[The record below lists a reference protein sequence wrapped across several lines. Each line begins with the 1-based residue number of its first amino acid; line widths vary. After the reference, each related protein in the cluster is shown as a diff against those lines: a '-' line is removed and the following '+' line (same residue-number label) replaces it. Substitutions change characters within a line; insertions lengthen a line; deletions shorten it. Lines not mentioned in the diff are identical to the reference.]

1 MIYIPDVLIT
11 SLSRSSYYTLQV
23 VEEMKLGGYQL
34 RTDLRTISNTNY
46 IVKRAW
52 KKMWVVRRLK
62 ALVSSNIAASHNA
75 S

>member
-34 RTDLRTISNTNY
+34 RTDLRTISNTNEHGR
-46 IVKRAW
+46 KCGW
-52 KKMWVVRRLK
+52 LED
-62 ALVSSNIAASHNA
+62 
-75 S
+75 